1 MFFASYCGISKESH
15 GSQLVPAPVEEESD
29 LRCLSVREAVNF
41 AKSTNLLGVILEG
54 STLVCLLSYI
64 SLLTLIEAF
73 LTRMYLGVEEVTIM
87 TEAQG
92 CESMA
97 EADQQAAVPSL
108 VASVKDAGLLLATCG
123 DATTTAVLKQGAS
136 DGRTVDAFVHDG

>member
-1 MFFASYCGISKESH
+1 M
-15 GSQLVPAPVEEESD
+15 PAPVEEESD

-54 STLVCLLSYI
+54 STLVCCLPSDTSLSTPHCQHY
-64 SLLTLIEAF
+64 SRPLDLH
-73 LTRMYLGVEEVTIM
+73 REEVILATD
-87 TEAQG
+87 AQG
-92 CESMA
+92 YGPMAEGCEPIA